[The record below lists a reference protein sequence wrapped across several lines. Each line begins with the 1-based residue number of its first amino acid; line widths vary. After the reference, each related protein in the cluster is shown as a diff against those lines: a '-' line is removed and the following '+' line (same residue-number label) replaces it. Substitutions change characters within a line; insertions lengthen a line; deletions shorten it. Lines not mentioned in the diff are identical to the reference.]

1 MSDQK
6 PNVVVRVADAVWAGP
21 LGFLEQLGQHARLF
35 WQIITWGLRPPFRL
49 RLIIE
54 QMDFVGVGS
63 LGIVGL
69 VGLFSGMVLALQ
81 GVIALRQFQAE
92 RIVGGVVGLT
102 LTRELAPVMTCLM
115 LTARAGSGMATELGS
130 MRITEQID
138 ALTTFAVNPIQYLL
152 YPRVLATTIVAPLM
166 TALFAAIGCWGGYLV
181 AVYLMN
187 VDGALYTD
195 NLLLLV
201 DPKDITL
208 GLMKAMAFGATLSTV
223 ACYQGFNA
231 EGGAKGVGLA
241 TTRAVVYASVLVLV
255 LDYFLTDILL
265 PILGIT

>member
-21 LGFLEQLGQHARLF
+21 LGFLAQLGEHARLL
-35 WQIITWGLRPPFRL
+35 WQVITWGIRPPSRPRL
-49 RLIIE
+49 LVE

-92 RIVGGVVGLT
+92 RMVGGVVGLT

-181 AVYLMN
+181 AVYIMN

-208 GLMKAMAFGATLSTV
+208 GLLKAAAFGAMLSLI
-223 ACYQGFNA
+223 ACFQGFYA

-255 LDYFLTDILL
+255 FDYVLTEILMPL
-265 PILGIT
+265 LGIS